1 MATKGEYVTNKYLLK
16 LSFFFLIL
24 TCLYVMF
31 VRYAMYECKSI
42 STKIDRIKA
51 KDKVIVITG
60 ANSGLGYH
68 SSLVLSQA
76 GAVIVMGARN
86 LTRGHDARLKILS
99 LVPGAKLSVY
109 ELNLASFESV
119 KKFARSVMNDFKSI
133 DVLMNNAAEMA
144 IPTREMTIDNNER
157 QMETNHLSHFLLTG
171 LLLPKIS
178 KTGRIVNV
186 ASAGYILSENSF
198 PEDLQSSKYY
208 NPWVA
213 YGNSKFANLLFTY
226 ELNKRLQKAG
236 SSIKSIATHP
246 GYTATNLQVD
256 RYPFW
261 EYSNALFAMDLAA
274 GSLSQIV
281 AALDP
286 DIEASYDNFL
296 GPKYVIFGAPYV
308 EFTGKSTDEA
318 RTMLWEKSVKITGNN
333 FGKL

>member
-1 MATKGEYVTNKYLLK
+1 MAITGEHVINKYLFK
-16 LSFFFLIL
+16 LGSFLALL
-24 TCLYVMF
+24 TCAYVMF
-31 VRYAMYECKSI
+31 VRYSMYECKSI

-76 GAVIVMGARN
+76 GATIVMGVRN
-86 LTRGHDARLKILS
+86 MTRGHDARLKILN

-119 KKFARSVMNDFKSI
+119 KQFARSIMKDYKMI

-144 IPTREMTIDNNER
+144 IPTREVTIDNNER
-157 QMETNHLSHFLLTG
+157 QMSTNHFSHFLLTG

-186 ASAGYILSENSF
+186 ASAAYILSDNSF
-198 PEDLQSSKYY
+198 TEDLQSLNYY
-208 NPWVA
+208 NPWKA
-213 YGNSKFANLLFTY
+213 YGNSKMANLLFTY

-261 EYSNALFAMDLAA
+261 EYTNSFFAMDLAD
-274 GSLSQIV
+274 GSLSQII

-286 DIEASYDNFL
+286 DTEASYDNFL
-296 GPKYVIFGAPYV
+296 GPKYVMFGAPSV
-308 EFTGKSTDEA
+308 EFTGKSTDKA
-318 RTMLWEKSVKITGNN
+318 RTMLWDESVKITGNN